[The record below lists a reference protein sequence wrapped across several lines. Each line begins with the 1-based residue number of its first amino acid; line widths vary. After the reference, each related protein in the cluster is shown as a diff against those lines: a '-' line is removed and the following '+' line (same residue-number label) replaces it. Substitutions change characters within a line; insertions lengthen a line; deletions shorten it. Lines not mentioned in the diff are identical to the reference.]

1 MPESFELSELET
13 DLLVELFNI
22 GVVERLIR

>member
-1 MPESFELSELET
+1 MAESFELSELET